1 MDYLTVRAVHIGT
14 AGLSIALFTLRAVLE
29 LGGANWRRW
38 RWLTVA
44 PHLNDTLLLAAG
56 IWLAWLSMQ
65 YPWAQ
70 PWLAAKVIGLL
81 AYIFLGSIALRR
93 NLDATRRRIALVA
106 ALATVGYIVG
116 VALTRSPTL
125 LLR

>member
-38 RWLTVA
+38 RWLTIA

>member
-29 LGGANWRRW
+29 LGGADWRRS
-38 RWLTVA
+38 RWLTIA